1 MTSNSF
7 AAVDLGAASGRV
19 VIGTF
24 GPDGFALDEVHRF
37 VNTPINIDGVLCWNV
52 DSLFEETLRG
62 LSLAL
67 NRAHERGSTLSG
79 IAVDSWGV
87 DYGLVDN
94 KSALLA
100 PVRHYRGADES
111 MPARAADTVSAAEAY
126 GITGI
131 SALAINTC
139 FQLMRD
145 TQLGLLGEGV
155 TALLTPDLWTAWLTG
170 VHGAERTI
178 ASTTGL
184 LNWETHD
191 WAWDLMG
198 RWGIPSTVVPNIVE
212 TGSLA
217 GYTLDHVTQEIGATE
232 PIAVYRAPA
241 HDTASAF
248 AAVTDV
254 TSNAAIISCGT
265 WALVGCVNDAPV
277 LTAEAESMGFTN
289 ETAADGSTL
298 LMRNLSGTWLLEECL
313 RAWTQESGELNSHHA
328 DLRRE
333 LCEASEAEAQQIA
346 GTINCGDP
354 ELIGVGDMP
363 SRILAL
369 YHRTYGQSGS
379 IQSDSN
385 QSDSNQSELT
395 RPQIVRL
402 ILESLADSF
411 AETVSQTQEITGRE
425 FNQVI
430 MIGGGS
436 RIEQLVSLA
445 ERAIGMPIT
454 VSHQEAT
461 SIGNICTQAVSSG
474 LFASMKQAREATHI
488 LRNRK

>member
-1 MTSNSF
+1 
-7 AAVDLGAASGRV
+7 
-19 VIGTF
+19 
-24 GPDGFALDEVHRF
+24 
-37 VNTPINIDGVLCWNV
+37 
-52 DSLFEETLRG
+52 
-62 LSLAL
+62 
-67 NRAHERGSTLSG
+67 
-79 IAVDSWGV
+79 
-87 DYGLVDN
+87 
-94 KSALLA
+94 
-100 PVRHYRGADES
+100 
-111 MPARAADTVSAAEAY
+111 
-126 GITGI
+126 
-131 SALAINTC
+131 
-139 FQLMRD
+139 
-145 TQLGLLGEGV
+145 V

-170 VHGAERTI
+170 EQGAERTI

-191 WAWDLMG
+191 WAWDLMR

-217 GYTLDHVTQEIGATE
+217 GYTLDHLTLEIGATE

-254 TSNAAIISCGT
+254 TSHAAVISCGT
-265 WALVGCVNDAPV
+265 WALVGCVNDEPV

-298 LMRNLSGTWLLEECL
+298 LVRNLSGTWLLEECL
-313 RAWTQESGELNSHHA
+313 RAWTQESGELNSHHE

-333 LCEASEAEAQQIA
+333 LCEASEAESQQIV

-363 SRILAL
+363 TRILSL
-369 YHRTYGQSGS
+369 YHRTYGQSDS
-379 IQSDSN
+379 IQSDSI
-385 QSDSNQSELT
+385 QSELT
-395 RPQIVRL
+395 RPQIVKL
-402 ILESLADSF
+402 ILESLAHSF
-411 AETVSQTQEITGRE
+411 AETVLQTQEITGRE

-474 LFASMKQAREATHI
+474 LFDNMKQAREATQI
-488 LRNRK
+488 FQRNSHDSTP

>member
-1 MTSNSF
+1 MTGNSF

-24 GPDGFALDEVHRF
+24 GPEGFTLDEVHRF
-37 VNTPINIDGVLCWNV
+37 ANNPITIDRVFDGVFDGVLCWNV
-52 DSLFEETLRG
+52 ESLFDETLRG
-62 LSLAL
+62 LSLARI
-67 NRAHERGSTLSG
+67 RAVDRGSTLTG

-94 KSALLA
+94 TNALLA

-111 MPARAADTVSAAEAY
+111 MPAKAGAAVPAAEAY
-126 GITGI
+126 RITGI

-145 TQLGLLGEGV
+145 RELGLLNKGV

-170 VHGAERTI
+170 VQGAERTI

-184 LNWETHD
+184 LDWKTHD
-191 WAWDLMG
+191 WAWDLLK
-198 RWGIPSTVVPNIVE
+198 RWDIPLTVMPTIVE

-217 GYTLDHVTQEIGATE
+217 GYTTDQVTLRIGATE

-248 AAVTDV
+248 AAVTDA
-254 TSNAAIISCGT
+254 TLPAAVISCGT
-265 WALVGCVNDAPV
+265 WALVGCVNEAPV
-277 LTAEAESMGFTN
+277 LTAEAENMGFTN
-289 ETAADGSTL
+289 ETAADGSAL
-298 LMRNLSGTWLLEECL
+298 LVRNLSGTWLLEECL
-313 RAWTQESGELNSHHA
+313 RTWVSESGEINSHHA
-328 DLRRE
+328 DLRRDLRRE
-333 LCEASEAEAQQIA
+333 LCVASDAEAQQIV
-346 GTINCGDP
+346 GPINCGDP

-369 YHRTYGQSGS
+369 YHRTHGQSDG
-379 IQSDSN
+379 IQ
-385 QSDSNQSELT
+385 LT

-402 ILESLADSF
+402 ILVSLADSF
-411 AETVSQTQEITGRE
+411 AESISQTEQITGRKFTE
-425 FNQVI
+425 IV

-436 RIEQLVSLA
+436 RIEQLVKLT
-445 ERAIGMPIT
+445 EQAIGMPIT

-474 LFASMKQAREATHI
+474 LFNNMKQAREATRI
-488 LRNRK
+488 LENRN